1 MPLRLLALP
10 LVWLALLSTASA
22 AEDRSFS
29 VMAFNVENVFDVDD
43 VSLYADFPVTG
54 NAPDRWTPE
63 QLARKLSAVVEVL
76 RKVNDG
82 KGPDVLVLNEL
93 EVDHTPVS
101 TISVSDFI
109 TRHRGKDFR
118 QLLRGELSAELRGAP
133 VEAWLCKALD
143 DSGLSGYR
151 LILGDVTDP
160 ASESIRNAI
169 LTRLPVHSIKQHKL
183 EGARTIIEAALDI
196 EGERVF
202 VFANHWKSGAGN
214 ATAERVRIGNARVLR
229 ARVDELL
236 RENAEAAIIVAGD
249 LNSHYDQSTRYP
261 YLTETGIEDVL
272 GSQGDALKL
281 RTAGGAALYN
291 LWYELPPALRRS
303 DAFRGEWGTLMHLII
318 SRGLADGRGVDYQAN
333 SFRTVEIAG
342 LNAYPVTGLPWDL
355 SRLGPGAGVSDHF
368 PVIASFRIAPAGEKP
383 GVNPLRTP
391 AITGPAA
398 PRWYAHIDPAQLRS
412 ATVVAQLDPKGLAEG
427 MGELLRV
434 EGKWEG
440 KMRVRIGDVT
450 YPVWSHDENVMAA
463 LRATPEGDPVR
474 WIAQLGFHKG
484 QVQLVIESAIWMRQR
499 TK

>member
-1 MPLRLLALP
+1 MLRPLCLALAAWMVLGTP
-10 LVWLALLSTASA
+10 RGLAQDS
-22 AEDRSFS
+22 SFS
-29 VMAFNVENVFDVDD
+29 VMAFNVENLFDVDE

-54 NAPDRWTPE
+54 NAPDRWTAE
-63 QLARKLSAVVEVL
+63 QLARKLGAVVEVL
-76 RKVNDG
+76 RQTNNG

-93 EVDHTPVS
+93 EVDHTPAS

-109 TRHRGKDFR
+109 ARHRGKDFR

-151 LILGDVTDP
+151 LILGEVTDP

-169 LTRLPVHSIKQHKL
+169 LTRLPVRSIKQHKL

-196 EGERVF
+196 EGELVY

-214 ATAERVRIGNARVLR
+214 PAAERIRIGNARVLR

-236 RENAEAAIIVAGD
+236 GENAEAAIIVAGD

-261 YLTETGIEDVL
+261 YLTETGIEEIL
-272 GSQGDALKL
+272 GSQGDAWKL
-281 RTAGGAALYN
+281 RAPGGAALYN

-333 SFRTVEIAG
+333 SFRSVEIAG

-355 SRLGPGAGVSDHF
+355 TRLGPGAGVSDHF
-368 PVIASFRIAPAGEKP
+368 PVVANFRITAAGANA
-383 GVNPLRTP
+383 GANPLRTP
-391 AITGPAA
+391 AVTGPAA
-398 PRWYAHIDPAQLRS
+398 PRWYSHIDPAQLRS

-440 KMRVRIGDVT
+440 RMRVRIGEVS

-463 LRATPEGDPVR
+463 LRSTPEGDPVK